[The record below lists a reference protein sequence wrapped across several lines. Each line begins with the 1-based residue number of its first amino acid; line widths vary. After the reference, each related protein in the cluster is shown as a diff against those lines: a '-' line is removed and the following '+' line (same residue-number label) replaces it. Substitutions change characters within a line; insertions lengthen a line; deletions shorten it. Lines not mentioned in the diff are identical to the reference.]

1 MTTKQTGVA
10 TLPKTEQ
17 SAISQF
23 SQTDIDIIKNSVAKN
38 CTDPELKY
46 FLAVAQTS
54 GLNPFLKEIWCY
66 KDGTGNIII
75 FAGRD
80 GQLVHA
86 KKHRDYKGI
95 RSCAVCEKDTFDID
109 IPAGHVTH
117 KFGTGPRGAIIG
129 AYAFCFVD
137 SQNPYLVWVDITTY
151 DKKKFTW
158 DTHKAAMIEK
168 VAEAHVLD
176 KAYPIG
182 AAVNREDDYDFKNN
196 TFKSPKTEDAEF
208 TEIIPPEVPEV
219 PEEIINAIADCKTIL
234 DCTAVYEGNTEWHT
248 NSKFMQALGE
258 RKQAI
263 KKGDKENVM

>member
-1 MTTKQTGVA
+1 MTTTNTGVSI
-10 TLPKTEQ
+10 PKVEN
-17 SAISQF
+17 SSISNF
-23 SQTDIDIIKNSVAKN
+23 SQTDIEIIKNSVAKG
-38 CTDPELKY
+38 CSDPELKY

-66 KDGTGNIII
+66 KDGKGNIII

-86 KKHRDYKGI
+86 KKHKDYKGI
-95 RSCAVCEKDTFDID
+95 RSCAVCENDTFDID

-129 AYAFCFVD
+129 AYAFCFVAD
-137 SQNPYLVWVDITTY
+137 QSPYLVWVDLTTY
-151 DKKKFTW
+151 DKKQFVW
-158 DTHKAAMIEK
+158 ESHKAAMIEK

-196 TFKSPKTEDAEF
+196 SFSAPKTEDAEY
-208 TEIIPPEVPEV
+208 TDMTPVVVPDVDE
-219 PEEIINAIADCKTIL
+219 AILTAIDDAKTID
-234 DCTAVYEGNTEWHT
+234 DCTAIYNGNTSLHG
-248 NSKFMQALGE
+248 NPKFIQALGV
-258 RKQAI
+258 RKQEI
-263 KKGDKENVM
+263 KKGDKK

>member
-1 MTTKQTGVA
+1 MTTQTGVII
-10 TLPKTEQ
+10 PKVEQ
-17 SAISQF
+17 SSISQF
-23 SQTDIDIIKNSVAKN
+23 SQTDIEIIKNSVAKG

-66 KDGTGNIII
+66 KDGKGNIII

-86 KKHRDYKGI
+86 KKHADYQGV
-95 RSCAVCEKDTFDID
+95 RSCAVCEGDNFEID

-117 KFGTGPRGAIIG
+117 KFGTGARGAIIG
-129 AYAFCFVD
+129 AYAFCYVKN
-137 SQNPYLVWVDITTY
+137 QNPYLVWVDLTTY
-151 DKKKFTW
+151 DKRQFVW
-158 DTHKAAMIEK
+158 ESHKAAMIEK

-196 TFKSPKTEDAEF
+196 SFSAPQNTEDATF
-208 TEIIPPEVPEV
+208 TDITPPAKIAIPD
-219 PEEIINAIADCKTIL
+219 EIINAIGDAKTIE
-234 DCTAVYEGNTEWHT
+234 DVTAIYNDNTSLHGQKAFIE
-248 NSKFMQALGE
+248 ALGK
-258 RKQAI
+258 RKLEL
-263 KKGDKENVM
+263 KKSK

>member
-1 MTTKQTGVA
+1 MATTQTGVA
-10 TLPKTEQ
+10 IPKIEAT
-17 SAISQF
+17 SINKF
-23 SQTDIDIIKNSVAKN
+23 SEGDIEIIKNSVAKG

-66 KDGTGNIII
+66 KDGKGNIII

-86 KKHRDYKGI
+86 KKHKDYKGI
-95 RSCAVCEKDTFDID
+95 RSCAVCEKDNFDID

-129 AYAFCFVD
+129 AYAFCFVEN
-137 SQNPYLVWVDITTY
+137 QNPYLVWVDLTTY
-151 DKKKFTW
+151 DKRQFVW
-158 DTHKAAMIEK
+158 ESHKAAMIEK

-196 TFKSPKTEDAEF
+196 SFSAPKTEDAEY
-208 TEIIPPEVPEV
+208 TEIKQPELTEV
-219 PEEIINAIADCKTIL
+219 PEEILTAIADAKTNDEMWQIHQSYPQYQQQKVFI
-234 DCTAVYEGNTEWHT
+234 D
-248 NSKFMQALGE
+248 ALGA
-258 RKQAI
+258 RKQEI
-263 KKGDKENVM
+263 KKADKAAK

>member
-1 MTTKQTGVA
+1 MKKEQQLVQVQ
-10 TLPKTEQ
+10 Q

-66 KDGTGNIII
+66 KDNTNNIII

-86 KKHRDYKGI
+86 KKHNTYKGI
-95 RSCAVCEKDTFDID
+95 RSCAVCQNDTFDID
-109 IPAGHVTH
+109 LPAGHVTH
-117 KFGTGPRGAIIG
+117 KFGTAARGAIIG

-137 SQNPYLVWVDITTY
+137 GHNPYLVWVDIATY
-151 DKKKFTW
+151 DKRKFTW
-158 DTHKAAMIEK
+158 ESHKAAMIEK

-176 KAYPIG
+176 KAFPIG
-182 AAVNREDDYDFKNN
+182 AAVNREDDYDFKQN
-196 TFKSPKTEDAEF
+196 TFKSPDTEETEF
-208 TEIIPPEVPEV
+208 TEIKDPEVVEV
-219 PEEIINAIADCKTIL
+219 PEEIINAIADAKTQDELGAIYN
-234 DCTAVYEGNTEWHT
+234 D
-248 NSKFMQALGE
+248 NSPLHSAPIFIKALGE
-258 RKQAI
+258 RKKTI
-263 KKGDKENVM
+263 KKADKEAAKAE